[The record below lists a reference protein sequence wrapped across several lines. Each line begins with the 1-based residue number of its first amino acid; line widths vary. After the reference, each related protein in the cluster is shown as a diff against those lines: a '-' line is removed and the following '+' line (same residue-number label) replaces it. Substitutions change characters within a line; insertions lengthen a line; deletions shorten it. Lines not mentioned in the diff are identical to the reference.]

1 MSFSWEGRVGVFQR
15 LFHKTL
21 WKSTRLVGLL
31 HLSLSILTNEPR
43 PGSELKHGITDPPC
57 SFNGWHVPL
66 KGFDL
71 CQLAQRPDARAVPSG
86 SIDKAAPC
94 LASYAPQSPPAL
106 HSRFFP
112 TQHLLVPQPRAH
124 NALPHL
130 PAIKSSGCNV
140 DQRAWSHLRAD
151 PPSNHHS
158 DTDTNVLGPVAHS
171 TGSRQMQAL
180 GLCNMDPVVCATS
193 SWGWR
198 TSPETLY

>member
-1 MSFSWEGRVGVFQR
+1 MSSSWEGRVGVFQR
-15 LFHKTL
+15 LFETTL

-31 HLSLSILTNEPR
+31 HLNLSILTNEPR

-57 SFNGWHVPL
+57 SFNGWHVPW

-71 CQLAQRPDARAVPSG
+71 CQLAQRLDAGAVPSG

-106 HSRFFP
+106 RSRFFP

-130 PAIKSSGCNV
+130 PAIKPSGCNV
-140 DQRAWSHLRAD
+140 DQRA
-151 PPSNHHS
+151 
-158 DTDTNVLGPVAHS
+158 
-171 TGSRQMQAL
+171 
-180 GLCNMDPVVCATS
+180 
-193 SWGWR
+193 
-198 TSPETLY
+198 